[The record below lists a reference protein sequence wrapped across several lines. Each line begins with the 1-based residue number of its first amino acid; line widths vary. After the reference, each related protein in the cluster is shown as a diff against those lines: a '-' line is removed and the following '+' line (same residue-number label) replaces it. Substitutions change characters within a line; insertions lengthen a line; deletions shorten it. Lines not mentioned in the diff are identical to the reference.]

1 MSSYFLKIF
10 CVLLLLLLHISGFTL
25 GLNWPSK
32 VAEMKCIEKE
42 RQALLN
48 FKESLIDD
56 YGMLSTWRV
65 DENNRDCCKWKGIK
79 CNNETGHVQML
90 DLHGQYDKYL
100 IGPINITLLI
110 DLQNM
115 EYLDLSTNDFIYIHI
130 PKLIGS
136 FTKLRYLNLSFS
148 ELNGKIPFELG
159 NLSKLEYLNLNQNH
173 LFGEIPSQLGKLTR
187 LRYLDI
193 SDNDDIDGE
202 IPYQLGNLSQLRYLD
217 LRGNLL
223 FGAIPFQIG
232 NLPMLHTLRLGGNF
246 EVKTNGAEWL
256 SSLYSLTNLEL
267 RSLHNLGSSHHWLQT
282 ISKIIPNLQELRL
295 VDCNLVDN
303 GTQLLFDSH
312 SNFSTSLTILD
323 LSNNMLT
330 TSAFRLLFNF
340 SLKLRELYL
349 SHNNFVLSSPLY
361 PNFPSLV
368 ILDLSYNNMTPS
380 IFQGNFI
387 FGSKLE
393 TLILQNCSLMDG
405 SFLESSASIANSS
418 SSLIFLDLSHN
429 LLKSQTIFHWL
440 FNFITNIR
448 TLYLSGNLLEGPIP
462 DGLGKVM
469 NSLQVLDLSS
479 NKLRGE
485 VPAFFGNMCTL
496 QELYLG
502 KNNLSGEISSFI
514 QNSSWCNRDIFSN
527 LDLSYNQITGMLPKS
542 IGLLSELN
550 ILYLQGNSLEGD
562 ITELHLT
569 NLSNLE
575 FLNLSYNSLSVKFVS
590 SWVPPFQLFELGL
603 ASCKLGS
610 TFPSWLKTQS
620 SLQLLDISD
629 AGLNDTVPEWLWNN
643 LLYMQSMNMS
653 HNNLVGAIS
662 NKPFKIYYG
671 PSLFL
676 NSNQF
681 EGGVPSFLQQASKL
695 MLFNN
700 KFSDLFSFLCDTR
713 IDVYLGSLDLSN
725 NHIKGQLPDC
735 WKSLNSLLFL
745 DLSNNKLTGKIPLSM
760 GTLVKLEALVLRNN
774 SLVGELPSTLKNCSN
789 LMLLDVGENLLSGLI
804 PSWIGEMQ
812 QLIILSM
819 KGNHFSGE
827 LPIHL
832 CYLRN
837 IQLLDL
843 SRNNL
848 SKGIPSCLRNFTA
861 LFEKGINSSEIQARI
876 YWYNSTYVQNY
887 GYMSMSGY
895 TLNIM
900 LMWKGVEYGFKDPEV
915 RLKSIDISSN
925 NLTGGIP
932 KEIGYLLGLV
942 SLNLS
947 RNNLSGEIPS
957 EIGNLSSLEF
967 VDLSRNHFSGKIPSS
982 LSKIDRLAVLDLS
995 NNSLSGRIPD
1005 GRQLQTFDASSF
1017 EGNPDLCGTQLNKSC
1032 PEDKTPIQPHES
1044 ARDETDDNSAFYKA
1058 LYMSMG
1064 LGYFTGFWCFMGPI
1078 LFWRPWRVAYLRFL
1092 NRLIDYVYVMVA
1104 VNVAKCHRWL
1114 KRLSSTQEHLIAQT
1128 WRLLFPLQCC
1138 LMKTAIEKVSF
1149 AIVFV
1154 DSLPIILAVMTKYLS
1169 KGKFERLRSKPEY

>member
-1 MSSYFLKIF
+1 
-10 CVLLLLLLHISGFTL
+10 
-25 GLNWPSK
+25 
-32 VAEMKCIEKE
+32 MKRE
-42 RQALLN
+42 RQALLK
-48 FKESLIDD
+48 FKQGILYD
-56 YGMLSTWRV
+56 YDILSTWRE
-65 DENNRDCCKWKGIK
+65 DENNGDCCKWEGIK

-90 DLHGQYDKYL
+90 DLHGDN
-100 IGPINITLLI
+100 G
-110 DLQNM
+110 
-115 EYLDLSTNDFIYIHI
+115 EYLTGISTSPTYSGVSGSI
-130 PKLIGS
+130 P
-136 FTKLRYLNLSFS
+136 Y
-148 ELNGKIPFELG
+148 ELG
-159 NLSKLEYLNLNQNH
+159 NLSKLEYLNLNWNH
-173 LFGEIPSQLGKLTR
+173 LFGAIPSQLGKLTR

-193 SDNDDIDGE
+193 SGNDDIDGE

-303 GTQLLFDSH
+303 DTQLLFDSH

-405 SFLESSASIANSS
+405 SFLVSSASMAKSS
-418 SSLIFLDLSHN
+418 SSLVFLDLSYN

-440 FNFITNIR
+440 FSFITNVR

-479 NKLRGE
+479 NKLHGE
-485 VPAFFGNMCTL
+485 IPAFFGNMCTL
-496 QELYLG
+496 QELNLG
-502 KNNLSGEISSFI
+502 NNNLTGEISSFF
-514 QNSSWCNRDIFSN
+514 QNSSWCNRHILYG
-527 LDLSYNQITGMLPKS
+527 LDLSYNKITGMLPES
-542 IGLLSELN
+542 IGLLSELEA
-550 ILYLQGNSLEGD
+550 LYLQGNSLEGD
-562 ITELHLT
+562 ITESH
-569 NLSNLE
+569 LSNFSKLQD
-575 FLNLSYNSLSVKFVS
+575 LYLSYNSLSVKFVS

-610 TFPSWLKTQS
+610 NFPGWLQTQS
-620 SLQLLDISD
+620 YLEFLDISD
-629 AGLNDTVPEWLWNN
+629 AGLNDTLPEWLWDN
-643 LLYMQSMNMS
+643 LQYVYLVNMS
-653 HNNLVGAIS
+653 HNNLVGGIP
-662 NKPFKIYYG
+662 NKPFNLPYG

-700 KFSDLFSFLCDTR
+700 KFSDLFSLLCDTSKA
-713 IDVYLGSLDLSN
+713 VYLASLDLSN

-735 WKSLNSLLFL
+735 WKSLKSLLFL

-774 SLVGELPSTLKNCSN
+774 SLVGELSSTLKNCNN
-789 LMLLDVGENLLSGLI
+789 LMLLDVSENLLSGPI

-819 KGNHFSGE
+819 KGNHFSGH

-832 CYLRN
+832 CYLRR

-848 SKGIPSCLRNFTA
+848 SKGIPPCLKNFTA
-861 LFEKGINSSEIQARI
+861 LSEKTINSSEIQTRI
-876 YWYNSTYVQNY
+876 YWYNVTYVENY
-887 GYMSMSGY
+887 GDITMGGY
-895 TLNIM
+895 TFNIM

-915 RLKSIDISSN
+915 RLKSIDLSSN
-925 NLTGGIP
+925 SLTGGIP

-947 RNNLSGEIPS
+947 RNNLSGEIPP

-967 VDLSRNHFSGKIPSS
+967 VDLSRNHLSGNIPSS

-1017 EGNPDLCGTQLNKSC
+1017 EGNPDLCGPPLNKSC
-1032 PEDKTPIQPHES
+1032 LEDETSIQPQESTKHEG
-1044 ARDETDDNSAFYKA
+1044 DNNSAFYKT

-1064 LGYFTGFWCFMGPI
+1064 LGYFTGLWGLIGPI
-1078 LFWRPWRVAYLRFL
+1078 LIWRPWRNAYLRFL
-1092 NRLIDYVYVMVA
+1092 DRLT
-1104 VNVAKCHRWL
+1104 N
-1114 KRLSSTQEHLIAQT
+1114 
-1128 WRLLFPLQCC
+1128 
-1138 LMKTAIEKVSF
+1138 
-1149 AIVFV
+1149 
-1154 DSLPIILAVMTKYLS
+1154 
-1169 KGKFERLRSKPEY
+1169 